1 VLRSILEDHR
11 QLFGCFDL
19 LSPVLGLRCQP
30 FGFAFSVY
38 FSTAAGATQGGG
50 NRGSKNYA
58 DGLEMSGPGGA

>member
-1 VLRSILEDHR
+1 LRSLLEDHR
-11 QLFGCFDL
+11 RQLFGYFDL
-19 LSPVLGLRCQP
+19 LSRILGLHFQP
-30 FGFAFSVY
+30 FGFVSSVY